1 MQWLVVTAIA
11 IILRIPN
18 VQQQQRDYVKEKKN
32 RSERMKQFDNLTA
45 KCARNQ
51 KNFEPPTENII

>member
-18 VQQQQRDYVKEKKN
+18 VQQQQRDYVKEKKTGAN
-32 RSERMKQFDNLTA
+32 EWNNLT
-45 KCARNQ
+45 
-51 KNFEPPTENII
+51 I